1 LFTQKDIGDDWKHF
15 DTKWEN
21 AQKYFYENG
30 VKKEYKVNAIL
41 LRALLSRINIGEN
54 WFGYNKEFWH
64 TYLLNSEYQSAI
76 HYLLTTTQLEIKKT
90 CTKKWINDDS
100 LLQNVLC
107 CYNSWHIL
115 NNWQGYSVL
124 TRYSQR
130 RSDATSHKEIVV
142 LYYLRNRLLHND
154 KIKIWPETKVNQ
166 TSYLYGWDIQFTYQ
180 SKFFQ
185 WHREGY
191 VRMIKDLGNCEPV
204 VKDESKDAPEEK
216 WYCFGPTQEMASY
229 TSQFTEA
236 LDNLIEQSQK
246 S

>member
-216 WYCFGPTQEMASY
+216 WYCFGPTQEMASD

-246 S
+246 P